1 MLGISFKPDTDDRR
15 EAPSI
20 KIMNDLVNLGA
31 RVKAYDPVV
40 SATPGLLSKKIE
52 ICGSAYKAL
61 KGADIF
67 ILATE
72 WEEFL
77 KLDYAKIKYIMRNP
91 ILIDGRNY
99 LDKNSLEKQGFK
111 YIGIGR

>member
-1 MLGISFKPDTDDRR
+1 
-15 EAPSI
+15 
-20 KIMNDLVNLGA
+20 VNLGA
-31 RVKAYDPVV
+31 RVKAYDPIV
-40 SATPGLLSKKIE
+40 SAAPESLSKKVE
-52 ICGSAYKAL
+52 ICSSAYEVVR
-61 KGADIF
+61 GADMF

-77 KLDYAKIKYIMRNP
+77 KLDYAKIKDMMRSP
-91 ILIDGRNY
+91 VLIDGRNY